1 MNAGKPTIIL
11 PARTG
16 IVYQFFFRFIEL
28 FSFVNRED
36 LVVLC
41 LFHEY
46 CEASESAGCEVH
58 RFNTIAGFNT
68 GVCLVMANTALA
80 TAHNG
85 TTIHDPDEDGFS
97 ATLKCHDPNGEI
109 YYVNFARD
117 QISVSS
123 YSNDAILGKGETRA
137 DTVTALA

>member
-1 MNAGKPTIIL
+1 VK
-11 PARTG
+11 
-16 IVYQFFFRFIEL
+16 
-28 FSFVNRED
+28 
-36 LVVLC
+36 
-41 LFHEY
+41 
-46 CEASESAGCEVH
+46 

-68 GVCLVMANTALA
+68 GVGLIMANTAMA

-109 YYVNFARD
+109 YMVTFTLD
-117 QISVSS
+117 QISISS
-123 YSNDAILGKGETRA
+123 YPDDAILGKVETWA

>member
-1 MNAGKPTIIL
+1 
-11 PARTG
+11 
-16 IVYQFFFRFIEL
+16 
-28 FSFVNRED
+28 
-36 LVVLC
+36 
-41 LFHEY
+41 
-46 CEASESAGCEVH
+46 VH

-109 YYVNFARD
+109 YSVTFTRD
-117 QISVSS
+117 QISIWIYGYFHSCTLLS
-123 YSNDAILGKGETRA
+123 KN
-137 DTVTALA
+137 TVINYFPNSRREL